1 MQQSGGLLLADGW
14 TTATQLFSF
23 LQEMKMQASLVTRSG
38 EMQPSPAT
46 EVNQLKMDELFLHQR
61 HLSSVRRKLKTEILV
76 TSTEKY
82 GK

>member
-46 EVNQLKMDELFLHQR
+46 EVNQLKMAEMFVCQR
-61 HLSSVRRKLKTEILV
+61 HLSSV
-76 TSTEKY
+76 
-82 GK
+82 